1 MSRLHHFLL
10 TAILL
15 ASGLAAHAQDAQTQ
29 AQIRKAIAE
38 RVPNA
43 PQIDEI
49 RPGPIPGLYEVRHS
63 GTEIVYVDGKGDFLF
78 EGAVIE
84 TRTMTNLTEQRQ
96 NRLNAVEFATL
107 PLQDALVYRQGSG
120 QRKLAVFVDPN
131 CGFCKR
137 FERDLL
143 VLKDVTIYAFI
154 MPILGPD
161 SIVKARDIWCSADN
175 AKAWRLW
182 MLGNVAP
189 QRSMGR
195 CDSSALDRNVEFGRK
210 AHIQGTPAIFFE
222 DGARKSGALPLAD
235 VEKMLAAATKKS

>member
-1 MSRLHHFLL
+1 MPRFHTFLL
-10 TAILL
+10 AITLL
-15 ASGLAAHAQDAQTQ
+15 LSGAAARAQDAQTQ

-63 GTEIVYVDGKGDFLF
+63 GSEIVYVDAKGDFLF

-96 NRLNAVEFATL
+96 NRLNAVEFAAL

-161 SIVKARDIWCSADN
+161 SVVKARDIWCSAES

-182 MLGNVAP
+182 MLGSVPP

-195 CDSSALDRNVEFGRK
+195 CDSTALDRNVEFGRK

-222 DGARKSGALPLAD
+222 HGVRKSGALPLAD
-235 VEKMLAAATKKS
+235 VEKLLAAAAKKS